1 MLSFST
7 SAVFQDEILKNW
19 EALDRQVDDALYEV
33 FLPPQ
38 AWLWAGTG
46 MTHVSNNDR
55 GDYLGFH
62 ATNTDNE
69 AWTNIHVLPTWKTGS
84 LGFEFLYTN
93 STANVNTVDVELLA
107 NVVGIGESVDA
118 GTDVQHTFNLP
129 PPSTALFLKAY
140 SDPAIRLPVNAGQH
154 RLVTLRL
161 KRIPSDNTATW
172 RFEGLIVRFGTG
184 KREVHL

>member
-1 MLSFST
+1 MLSFNPR
-7 SAVFQDEILKNW
+7 AKFEDEILKNW
-19 EALDRQVDDALYEV
+19 LAIEAQVDDALYEV

-38 AWLWAGTG
+38 LWLWAGTG

-69 AWTNIHVLPTWKTGS
+69 AWTNMHVPPTWKTGS
-84 LGFEFLYTN
+84 LGFEFLYTC
-93 STANVNTVDVELLA
+93 STNVVGTVDVELLA
-107 NVVGIGESVDA
+107 NAVGIGESVDA
-118 GTDVQHTFNLP
+118 GTDVQHTFSLP
-129 PPSTALFLKAY
+129 PVATALFLKAY
-140 SDPAIRLPVNAGQH
+140 VDPAIRLSVNAGQH

-161 KRIPSDNTATW
+161 KRIPSDNTAIW